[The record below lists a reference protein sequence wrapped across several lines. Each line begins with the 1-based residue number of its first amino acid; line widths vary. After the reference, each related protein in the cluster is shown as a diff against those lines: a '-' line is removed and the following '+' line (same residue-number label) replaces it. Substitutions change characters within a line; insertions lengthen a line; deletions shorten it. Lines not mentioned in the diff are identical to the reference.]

1 MTVNMGDIIFRLR
14 HNKKLSQVDLAKRCG
29 VTQQFINR
37 IEKGKVRMS
46 VETLEK
52 LADALETSTD
62 VIMGRKPMD
71 GEV

>member
-1 MTVNMGDIIFRLR
+1 MGDIILRLR
-14 HNKKLSQVDLAKRCG
+14 LNKKLSQVDLAKRCG

-37 IEKGKVRMS
+37 IEKGKARMS

-52 LADALETSTD
+52 LADALETSAD